1 MDYEVN
7 PIVKNQPFAGHPRRS
22 GDRSMADTAS
32 ATIPRLALAI
42 APSAVRNPAPL
53 PGALP

>member
-32 ATIPRLALAI
+32 ASHFVTPAFSRSRFPTEPLA
-42 APSAVRNPAPL
+42 
-53 PGALP
+53 

>member
-32 ATIPRLALAI
+32 A
-42 APSAVRNPAPL
+42 SL
-53 PGALP
+53 PYRRIKGRSDLVA